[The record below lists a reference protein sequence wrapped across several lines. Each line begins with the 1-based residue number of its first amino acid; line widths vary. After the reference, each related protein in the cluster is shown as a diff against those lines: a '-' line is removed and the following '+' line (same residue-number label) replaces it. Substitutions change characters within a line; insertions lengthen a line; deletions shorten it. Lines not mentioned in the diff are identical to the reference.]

1 MAEQD
6 QRTPMWFVRYRVGM
20 LTAAAILFA
29 VAVAAVT
36 GRASWGHIVDVA
48 REVKEPSAAWL
59 PVAVDGMMLACTAL
73 CAVDVLRG
81 YKPRFWAVFGMWLG
95 AAMTLAFNVASAYTR
110 GPIAM
115 IIAAV
120 YAVATLIT
128 VEALF
133 HPSKR
138 YLAAVREDRAKA
150 REAALPVDVVTTV
163 PALVVATT
171 APVPAPVVEPA
182 APVEPDP
189 TPVVEPEETVT
200 AEEPAQP
207 AVRVRKPRSRGR
219 ASVPYTDSPPA
230 AVTFSEGSQPDVA
243 MMV

>member
-1 MAEQD
+1 MAEPSA
-6 QRTPMWFVRYRVGM
+6 REPWFVRYRVAM
-20 LTAAAILFA
+20 LTAAAIAFT

-48 REVKEPSAAWL
+48 REVREPSAAWL

-95 AAMTLAFNVASAYTR
+95 AGMTLAFNVASAYTR

-115 IIAAV
+115 VIAAV

-138 YLAAVREDRAKA
+138 YLDARREERVER
-150 REAALPVDVVTTV
+150 REAASVVDVATTV
-163 PALVVATT
+163 PTLVETVAPD
-171 APVPAPVVEPA
+171 PVPAPKPDP
-182 APVEPDP
+182 APVAEPDP
-189 TPVVEPEETVT
+189 VPV
-200 AEEPAQP
+200 AEEPVQP
-207 AVRVRKPRSRGR
+207 PVRPRRPRSRGR
-219 ASVPYTDSPPA
+219 AGVPYTDPA
-230 AVTFSEGSQPDVA
+230 PVAVTFSEGSQPDIA

>member
-6 QRTPMWFVRYRVGM
+6 ERAPMWFVRYRVGM
-20 LTAAAILFA
+20 LTTAAILFA

-48 REVKEPSAAWL
+48 REVEEPSAAWL

-138 YLAAVREDRAKA
+138 YLAAVREERAEQ
-150 REAALPVDVVTTV
+150 RAATTADPVIVTTV
-163 PALVVATT
+163 PILEAVEPVT
-171 APVPAPVVEPA
+171 VPAPVVEEP
-182 APVEPDP
+182 APVA
-189 TPVVEPEETVT
+189 EPEPAVT

-207 AVRVRKPRSRGR
+207 VERKPRRRSAGKGYPS
-219 ASVPYTDSPPA
+219 APDPVPA
-230 AVTFSEGSQPDVA
+230 ATDLSQGQLPDAVL
-243 MMV
+243 MV